1 MKIEQTQK
9 FDGATCAFCD
19 GVTRQHIAVLDNIAN
34 SVKAF
39 R

>member
-1 MKIEQTQK
+1 MKREQTEK
-9 FDGATCAFCD
+9 FDEPTCAFCD
-19 GVTRQHIAVLDNIAN
+19 GVTRQHMAVLDNIAN